1 MTETIEQRVKRV
13 IANTF
18 SVKEEQVT
26 PEASFTN
33 DLSADSLD
41 QVQLIMDLEE
51 EFKDLMEGEIPEADA
66 EKLKT
71 VGEVIQYI
79 SDKANNR

>member
-1 MTETIEQRVKRV
+1 MAETIEQRVKRV
-13 IANTF
+13 IASTF

-26 PEASFTN
+26 PDASFTN

-41 QVQLIMDLEE
+41 QVQLIMNLEE
-51 EFKDLMEGEIPEADA
+51 EFKDLIEGEIPETDA

-71 VGEVIQYI
+71 VGEVVQYI
-79 SDKANNR
+79 SEKANK

>member
-51 EFKDLMEGEIPEADA
+51 EFKDLIEGEIPEADA

-79 SDKANNR
+79 VDKANNK

>member
-51 EFKDLMEGEIPEADA
+51 EFKDLIEDEIPEADA

-79 SDKANNR
+79 SGKANK